1 MLVCTLFSFVIPCW
15 WRFKPP
21 RSTRSLASRSTR
33 SSPPRSTRSSP
44 PSSTRS
50 SRGGLS
56 PPMRESYLS
65 TCVRKIVT
73 VLPLPQYFKQ
83 SGAEE
88 IADMSLKNTSI
99 RDHVQVDYRN
109 GRSSCLRTEKSKYY
123 HLILWL
129 NTT

>member
-1 MLVCTLFSFVIPCW
+1 M
-15 WRFKPP
+15 
-21 RSTRSLASRSTR
+21 
-33 SSPPRSTRSSP
+33 
-44 PSSTRS
+44 
-50 SRGGLS
+50 
-56 PPMRESYLS
+56 
-65 TCVRKIVT
+65 T

-129 NTT
+129 NTTLKYNSDLHLLEVQALSKSKGN